1 MTINHGSTGSD
12 DELTASDAFRSS
24 ASNTPEV
31 TEVPGG
37 ATPEERTNNIDNIC
51 LENNSIIYKT
61 SKSHAFHMWAKEDN
75 ALVELGV
82 SSLETNSQLHTDLN

>member
-37 ATPEERTNNIDNIC
+37 G
-51 LENNSIIYKT
+51 
-61 SKSHAFHMWAKEDN
+61 N
-75 ALVELGV
+75 ARGK
-82 SSLETNSQLHTDLN
+82 NKQY